1 MSYGVAYKTCFESL
15 DGTLYGIEIC
25 IEGFDGRPME
35 ISLDGDAPCVIEWQE
50 CGKADVIHSSTCTL
64 RVSNE
69 RDRQM
74 LQLMNCRDAMCEVF
88 LPLGDGKRKPY
99 WVGLLDDAVYEES
112 YSFKTGY
119 VTEVVF
125 SDFGVLNRAPFTLKG
140 RQTLISVIHNC
151 FSSMVYVAPV
161 LMDYITLCDPDQG
174 GPLRLTSIMV
184 DCGRFASGGSSDS
197 EVTKSEVLEDVLRPL
212 GLRIVQ
218 RGGRFY
224 LHDIEYL
231 LGDASMQSP
240 VVWKGTDAVL
250 RADAAYGRFEVTF
263 EQDAEET
270 LAESD
275 PGLDSFEVDDRY
287 QAYYYDPDTEEK
299 DVGFY
304 IGFRRYYLTWNPHS
318 MMLNTPMYK
327 FKTRP
332 WLSECGHEGYAWRVM
347 CFDSHVYGAQL
358 GATHAVID
366 NPTVYALESVPGVAG
381 VASEMFSIKTAFL
394 PICNDYEDYKLRI
407 NLDLLFSPKKNPM
420 EGDDDWNFNG
430 LSLGA
435 SDWKR
440 LLLQVYVP
448 VKLELVDEQNRVLM
462 HYRNK
467 TPHGNWGPVKPGLGQ
482 WVLGEAPSFG
492 EMLLAYYNDGIEQ
505 TALDGW
511 ATNRQ
516 SIPMGWKHI
525 PSLYKKLSDGEYVPM
540 PYMAGYLRL
549 TVSNCVFSPKEHPTL
564 RWLSQN
570 GQIRWHLLRD
580 AKITLVKAN
589 TIDDGIDTDDIV
601 VSDDLGNKNTDRFTE
616 THKTGCWQKG
626 VAPSAR
632 GLLSWNSETRPG
644 DAVHLV
650 IKDGVGTDTLSRLR
664 MACIRTQL
672 SQSQPILSGTAE
684 LRREFLAFTDAST
697 PGVFLV
703 TALRQDL
710 HQATEEV
717 TMVRIAE
724 KNPLYVYEWEDP
736 ICATEW
742 TEPYKYEWES
752 PICTIVETAAYEHVW
767 GNPVCVM
774 NKQ

>member
-1 MSYGVAYKTCFESL
+1 MSYGVAYKTRFESL
-15 DGTLYGIEIC
+15 DGTLYGIEIS

-74 LQLMNCRDAMCEVF
+74 LQLMNCRDAKCDVF
-88 LPLGDGKRKPY
+88 LILGDGKRKPY
-99 WVGLLDDAVYEES
+99 WVGLLDDAVYEEP

-125 SDFGVLNRAPFTLKG
+125 SDFGVLNRSPFTLKG
-140 RQTLISVIHNC
+140 RQTLHSVIYDC
-151 FSSMVYVAPV
+151 LAPTAHANAPIG
-161 LMDYITLCDPDQG
+161 LCHTLLDPDG
-174 GPLRLTSIMV
+174 GTLRSESIMV
-184 DCGRFASGGSSDS
+184 DCGRFASGGSRDS
-197 EVTKSEVLEDVLRPL
+197 EVTKREVLEEVLRPF

-218 RGGRFY
+218 RDGKIY

-240 VVWKGTDAVL
+240 VVWKGTDAAL

-275 PGLDSFEVDDRY
+275 PGLDNFEVDDRY
-287 QAYYYDPDTEEK
+287 KAYYYDPDTEEK

-304 IGFRRYYLTWNPHS
+304 IGFRRYHPLQSFPGRS
-318 MMLNTPMYK
+318 

-332 WLSECGHEGYAWRVM
+332 WLSEGGHKGYAWRVM

-358 GATHAVID
+358 GAIHGVLN
-366 NPTVYALESVPGVAG
+366 NPTVYALEVVPGVTVVAG
-381 VASEMFSIKTAFL
+381 EMFYIKTAFL

-420 EGDDDWNFNG
+420 EGDDRWNFNG
-430 LSLGA
+430 LEISA
-435 SDWKR
+435 NQWKK

-462 HYRNK
+462 HYKN
-467 TPHGNWGPVKPGLGQ
+467 TYPHGNWGPVKPGLGQ

-516 SIPMGWKHI
+516 SIPMGIKYM

-564 RWLSQN
+564 SWLSHN

-601 VSDDLGNKNTDRFTE
+601 VSDDLGYKNADRFTE

-644 DAVHLV
+644 DAVFLA
-650 IKDGVGTDTLSRLR
+650 IKDGVGVSTLSRLR
-664 MACIRTQL
+664 LACIRTQL

-736 ICATEW
+736 ICAMEW
-742 TEPYKYEWES
+742 MEPYKYEWES
-752 PICTIVETAAYEHVW
+752 PICTIVESAAYEHEW
-767 GNPVCVM
+767 ENPVCVM